1 MKLETMNIQC
11 IGKIKI
17 NSLSKDNFNN
27 NKQNT
32 NKKITK

>member
-11 IGKIKI
+11 IGKI
-17 NSLSKDNFNN
+17 NSLSKGNYNN